1 MTVCL
6 NFIVELTQLTFST
19 DTPQEPSTRPRR
31 KRNLTT
37 VVQEIMDN
45 RICADEGCETVI
57 EDQDLL
63 RCGTC
68 NLVVSDSLMLLL
80 DKY

>member
-1 MTVCL
+1 M
-6 NFIVELTQLTFST
+6 
-19 DTPQEPSTRPRR
+19 
-31 KRNLTT
+31 

-45 RICADEGCETVI
+45 CICADEGCETVI

-63 RCGTC
+63 RCGAC

>member
-1 MTVCL
+1 MA
-6 NFIVELTQLTFST
+6 
-19 DTPQEPSTRPRR
+19 
-31 KRNLTT
+31 
-37 VVQEIMDN
+37 N

-63 RCGTC
+63 RCGAC
-68 NLVVSDSLMLLL
+68 NLVVSDSYAFIPIIL